1 MVCAIAASF
10 HQLFPRLVKRQENIA
25 AFQKHQCSKKEKSME
40 QNQPRLSPYGSIT
53 IRPW

>member
-1 MVCAIAASF
+1 MFCAIAASF

-25 AFQKHQCSKKEKSME
+25 AFQKHQCSKKRKEYGAKSATT
-40 QNQPRLSPYGSIT
+40 LPYGSIT